1 MSKIFKSLLYVQAV
15 PIFITGLQA
24 CGIIDASSFEMI
36 QGAPLVAQRTMG
48 LTSLTL
54 ATIQAAIAYTGS
66 TTSQRAVLV
75 GMVPWKL
82 LAVVFYYQEGM
93 LGVASWEGLTG
104 IIYVQ
109 SLQDQINHLEARLR
123 SAGASSNIQEEAIPG
138 SSQSNQIAPANLQ
151 KEAEEVGFLTTGG
164 SAIYSESKYVGSAAG
179 STFARIFFKQLNLI
193 PTWDSGTQGGSLD
206 MCLSEHSAALP
217 PQPIAQSLLNIYIS
231 RVHIWWPFLQ
241 LPYIRRLVQR
251 IYGEPRQCSDYEK
264 FVVFAVL
271 ALASC
276 HVTLKDSNSAAK
288 LDLNSPGAYFQTA
301 LRFFNN
307 FHDHP
312 RDLFGIQAVL
322 LLAVWMLDSS
332 SSSHNNDLW
341 QLSRYIMSSAIEAGL
356 HRHNTD
362 WGFSAEEL
370 ETRNR
375 TWWCAYN
382 LERQVATV
390 TGRVLS
396 IRDHAIHALLPTA
409 SSFDALSPAESSM
422 AHGFHKHTVE
432 LFRHMIA
439 LRRIGGR
446 ILESIYIARGPDG
459 TAMDTTFQQICATS
473 DVIRR
478 DLEVWEQQL
487 EALALKPS
495 REYSEMKIEY
505 CLLQLLLHRPSP
517 TFMVPSRQMAS
528 YCSKAAS
535 SAIHH
540 WSKIETEYGISAIC
554 RCFRQLHDILLV
566 GLAAL
571 YCDWQIMALSAN
583 TDNTHRAHRYVTDT
597 STCLDLIDRGISHMK
612 VPYLTRYRDLFQAVR
627 NKVYASRIFTETSPN
642 ESATINST
650 ISPGEAY
657 APTQN
662 LIFDPNDDMMYSMGD
677 GVEAYVT
684 QVNEFLDGGGFDVD
698 EVLNAWYDALME
710 EVQGN

>member
-1 MSKIFKSLLYVQAV
+1 M
-15 PIFITGLQA
+15 T
-24 CGIIDASSFEMI
+24 
-36 QGAPLVAQRTMG
+36 
-48 LTSLTL
+48 
-54 ATIQAAIAYTGS
+54 
-66 TTSQRAVLV
+66 
-75 GMVPWKL
+75 
-82 LAVVFYYQEGM
+82 VVR
-93 LGVASWEGLTG
+93 
-104 IIYVQ
+104 
-109 SLQDQINHLEARLR
+109 SLQDQINDLEARLR
-123 SAGASSNIQEEAIPG
+123 SAGGSGGVETEAIPEA
-138 SSQSNQIAPANLQ
+138 SQSIQIAPANLQ

-164 SAIYSESKYVGSAAG
+164 SALYSESKYVGSAAG

-193 PTWDSGTQGGSLD
+193 PTWASGKQGGSLD
-206 MCLSEHSAALP
+206 QCLSEHSAALP
-217 PQPIAQSLLNIYIS
+217 PQPIARSLLNIYIA
-231 RVHIWWPFLQ
+231 RVHIWWPLLQ
-241 LPYIRRLVQR
+241 LPHLRRIFQR
-251 IYGEPRQCSDYEK
+251 IYREPRQCGDHEK
-264 FVVFAVL
+264 FIVFMVL
-271 ALASC
+271 ALGSC
-276 HVTLKDSNSAAK
+276 HVTLKDNDPAAK
-288 LDLNSPGAYFQTA
+288 LDLNSPSAYFQTA
-301 LRFFNN
+301 LRFFKN

-375 TWWCAYN
+375 TWWCSYN

-396 IRDHAIHALLPTA
+396 IRDHAIHALLPTS
-409 SSFDALSPAESSM
+409 SSFDALSPVERSIAPM
-422 AHGFHKHTVE
+422 FHKHAVE
-432 LFRHMIA
+432 PFRHMIA

-487 EALALKPS
+487 ETLALKPS

-540 WSKIETEYGISAIC
+540 WSKIDADYGISAIC

-571 YCDWQIMALSAN
+571 YCDWQIMALPQAN
-583 TDNTHRAHRYVTDT
+583 ADNAHRAHRHVTDT

-612 VPYLTRYRDLFQAVR
+612 APYLTRYRDLFQAVR
-627 NKVYASRIFTETSPN
+627 NKVYASRVFPDASPN
-642 ESATINST
+642 ESATVNSAL
-650 ISPGEAY
+650 SSEAY
-657 APTQN
+657 APSQN
-662 LIFDPNDDMMYSMGD
+662 LIFDPNDEMMYSMGD
-677 GVEAYVT
+677 GVEAYMT

-698 EVLNAWYDALME
+698 EALNAWYDALME